1 MVPKFVGRGRLEV
14 EVDVLPVPDEYDVVR
29 GLGVYEAATVVGGL
43 TVAVRGGLEIHGCTM
58 KNE

>member
-43 TVAVRGGLEIHGCTM
+43 TVAVRGGLVTHGCTM